1 MYGEGDRKLNI
12 IEEREFRIQK
22 ASERLTKA
30 RTKDNMYNGLQLQ
43 EVFAAAKD
51 LKDANRW
58 GRK

>member
-1 MYGEGDRKLNI
+1 MNI
-12 IEEREFRIQK
+12 IQEREIRIQK

-51 LKDANRW
+51 LTEANRW